1 MLLSTC
7 SWLRFDHFLF
17 YVCRYHYDKAT
28 GSWVMGLEQEP
39 ADIQSSSTNSAT
51 AGDTGSSSNA
61 SKKMTREQLEE
72 HGLVLAIQAAHV
84 AAMEKKDGHSRGL
97 GSVSSCVQN
106 I

>member
-1 MLLSTC
+1 LITFFS
-7 SWLRFDHFLF
+7 